1 MFKAL
6 TMQKVQQFL
15 IINDLSIIVLL
26 VLIFVGFVS
35 FDYEIFG
42 LKDSFLPIPENYK
55 SFFEILPWIL
65 FLLLIVDLA
74 IKFKLVGGDLRYFV
88 KKYWIDIILTI
99 LIPILFPLKFIKPAL
114 KIYKSTK
121 FVKSG
126 YKLIQK
132 YDKIFRYKK

>member
-1 MFKAL
+1 MLKASI
-6 TMQKVQQFL
+6 MQKVQQFL
-15 IINDLSIIVLL
+15 VINDLFIFILL
-26 VLIFVGFVS
+26 VLFFIGFVS
-35 FDYEIFG
+35 FDYEFFG
-42 LKDSFLPIPENYK
+42 LKDSFLHIPENYEP
-55 SFFEILPWIL
+55 FFEMLPWIVF
-65 FLLLIVDLA
+65 FLLMVDLSM
-74 IKFKLVGGDLRYFV
+74 KFKLVGGDLRYFL
-88 KKYWIDIILTI
+88 KKYWIDIALTI

>member
-1 MFKAL
+1 MLKAS

-15 IINDLSIIVLL
+15 VVNDLSIFILL
-26 VLIFVGFVS
+26 ILFFIGFVS
-35 FDYEIFG
+35 FDYGFFG
-42 LKDSFLPIPENYK
+42 LEDTFLHIPENYEP
-55 SFFEILPWIL
+55 FFEMLPWIIF
-65 FLLLIVDLA
+65 FLLTVDLY
-74 IKFKLVGGDLRYFV
+74 IKYKLVGGNLRYFV
-88 KKYWIDIILTI
+88 KKYWIDITLTI

-132 YDKIFRYKK
+132 YDKIFIYKK

>member
-1 MFKAL
+1 MLKAS

-15 IINDLSIIVLL
+15 VVNDLSIFILL
-26 VLIFVGFVS
+26 ILFFIGFVS
-35 FDYEIFG
+35 FDYGFFG
-42 LKDSFLPIPENYK
+42 LEDTFLHIPENYEP
-55 SFFEILPWIL
+55 FFEMLPWIIF
-65 FLLLIVDLA
+65 FLLTVDLY
-74 IKFKLVGGDLRYFV
+74 IKYKLVGGNLRYFV
-88 KKYWIDIILTI
+88 KKYWIDITLTI

-121 FVKSG
+121 FLKSG

>member
-1 MFKAL
+1 MLKASI
-6 TMQKVQQFL
+6 MQKVQQFL
-15 IINDLSIIVLL
+15 IINDLSIFILL
-26 VLIFVGFVS
+26 VLFFIGFVS

-42 LKDSFLPIPENYK
+42 LKDSFLHIPEEYK
-55 SFFEILPWIL
+55 TFFEILPWIV

-74 IKFKLVGGDLRYFV
+74 IKFKVVGGDLRYFV

-99 LIPILFPLKFIKPAL
+99 LIPVLFPLKFIKPAL

-132 YDKIFRYKK
+132 YDKIFRNKK

>member
-1 MFKAL
+1 
-6 TMQKVQQFL
+6 MQRVQQFL
-15 IINDLSIIVLL
+15 IINDLCIFILL
-26 VLIFVGFVS
+26 VLFFIGFVS

-42 LKDSFLPIPENYK
+42 LKDSFLHIPEGYK
-55 SFFEILPWIL
+55 TLFEVLPWIV
-65 FLLLIVDLA
+65 FLLLIIDLT

-132 YDKIFRYKK
+132 YDKIYRYKK